1 MSYTDINSELTKKG
15 NFMIVNTVEPTVTKQ
30 NRLLEAL
37 KKGQMLTEK
46 QITSKFS
53 IANPRATV
61 SDIRKK
67 GYDIVAQRTTTKSG
81 KTTTKYV
88 FVG

>member
-1 MSYTDINSELTKKG
+1 MET
-15 NFMIVNTVEPTVTKQ
+15 TVVTKQ
-30 NRLLEAL
+30 TRLLEAL
-37 KKGQMLTEK
+37 KKGQKLTEK
-46 QITSKFS
+46 QIASKFA

-67 GYDIVAQRTTTKSG
+67 GFNIVTVRNTTTKG

-88 FVG
+88 MVV

>member
-1 MSYTDINSELTKKG
+1 
-15 NFMIVNTVEPTVTKQ
+15 MIVNTVEPTVVPKQ
-30 NRLLEAL
+30 TRLLEAL

-67 GYDIVAQRTTTKSG
+67 GYSIVAQRTTTKSG

>member
-1 MSYTDINSELTKKG
+1 MET
-15 NFMIVNTVEPTVTKQ
+15 TVVTKQ
-30 NRLLEAL
+30 TRLLEAL
-37 KKGQMLTEK
+37 KKGQKLTEK
-46 QITSKFS
+46 QIAAKFA

-67 GYDIVAQRTTTKSG
+67 GFNIVTVRNTTTKG

-88 FVG
+88 MVV